1 MILIISNNKEGA
13 TECVIEWLYKM
24 DKKFIRVHEDEFFEI
39 KVHQQ
44 KIFLESPRNSFFPDD
59 ITSVWYRRGGLKF
72 KRFRY
77 IHEAVDQHMNET
89 QHWLEDYVYTIL
101 ESKKHISKQSNA
113 QVNKLIVLQ
122 KAKEAG
128 LDVPSYFLSD
138 HTDHIQLG
146 NTIVK
151 PISGNPVLVNLKK
164 ETDGVMYTSII
175 NEHES
180 NFFISFFQEK
190 IRKDYEIRTFYLNG
204 RCWSMAIFSQN
215 DKQTEVDYR
224 KYNDNKPN
232 RNVPYQL
239 PVNIEKK
246 IHLLMQTLDLNCG
259 SLDFIK
265 SGSRYYFLEVNPV
278 GQFMHLS
285 TCCNYLLDKEIAEYL
300 S

>member
-13 TECVIEWLYKM
+13 TECVIEWLHAM

-39 KVHQQ
+39 KIHQQ
-44 KIFLESPRNSFFPDD
+44 KIFLESSRNAFFLDD
-59 ITSVWYRRGGLKF
+59 ISSVWYRRGGLKF
-72 KRFRY
+72 GRFRY
-77 IHEAVDQHMNET
+77 FNEAVDQHMNET
-89 QHWLEDYVYTIL
+89 QHWLEDYVLKIL
-101 ESKKHISKQSNA
+101 ESKKHINKQVNSK
-113 QVNKLIVLQ
+113 VNKLIVLE

-128 LDVPSYFLSD
+128 LDIPPYFLSD
-138 HTDHIQLG
+138 NTNYVELG

-151 PISGNPVLVNLKK
+151 PISGNPTLKDLKK
-164 ETDGVMYTSII
+164 NTDGVMYTSIV
-175 NEHES
+175 NEHET

-190 IRKDYEIRTFYLNG
+190 IKKDYEIRTFYLND

-224 KYNDNKPN
+224 KYNDDKPN

-239 PVNIEKK
+239 PASIEEK
-246 IHLLMQTLDLNCG
+246 IHFLMKSLDLNSG

-265 SGSRYYFLEVNPV
+265 SDEAYYFLEVNPV

-285 TCCNYLLDKEIAEYL
+285 SCCNYLLDKEIAEYL